1 MGIYLHL
8 VAKPP
13 ILHSKSKK
21 IGSKQQKRL
30 FGSMANV
37 FLCSEQHVPYTL
49 YSWACERPNQEM
61 AFSPR
66 EHEAYQ
72 LIGLGINI
80 ARGIDFRCL
89 ERSAAAVA
97 ASDVGR
103 ELGVV
108 SSLLLSLLLILL
120 ENEGGGGHG
129 LLALEVEVTAGR
141 GGRARPIQLYG
152 GRRGRGRRRRRRR
165 SRRGPAGDWVGFAG
179 ESDWQ

>member
-13 ILHSKSKK
+13 ILHSKSKT

-49 YSWACERPNQEM
+49 YSWACETPNQEM

-97 ASDVGR
+97 ASDVGW

-108 SSLLLSLLLILL
+108 SSLLLSRLLILL
-120 ENEGGGGHG
+120 ENEGGSGHG

-152 GRRGRGRRRRRRR
+152 GRRGRGRRRRR
-165 SRRGPAGDWVGFAG
+165 SRRGPAGDSVGFAG
-179 ESDWQ
+179 ESDWR